1 MRTLYKKYV
10 QGTEKLHDVQLLLFR
25 IILVIGFYGPAM
37 MKVKNLE
44 GVAEWFGSMSYP
56 FPMVSAVLAMT
67 TEVLGIILLTLGFGT
82 RVIALPM
89 MFVMVVAIFTTHISN
104 GFAAGDNGFE
114 IPLYYFLMLFALVV
128 YGSGKF
134 SLDHLLSRRSQQT
147 PAPASK
153 AAAAA

>member
-1 MRTLYKKYV
+1 MRTLYRKFV
-10 QGTEKLHDVQLLLFR
+10 EGTEKLHDVQLLLFR
-25 IILVIGFYGPAM
+25 IILVIGFYSPAM

-56 FPMVSAVLAMT
+56 FPMVSAILAMT
-67 TEVLGIILLTLGFGT
+67 TEVLGIVLLTLGLGT

-89 MFVMVVAIFTTHISN
+89 MFVMVAAIFTTHISN

-128 YGSGKF
+128 YGSGKY
-134 SLDHLLSRRSQQT
+134 SLDYLLSRKSQ
-147 PAPASK
+147 AAS
-153 AAAAA
+153 ATA

>member
-1 MRTLYKKYV
+1 MRTLYRKFV
-10 QGTEKLHDVQLLLFR
+10 EGTGKLHDVQLLLFR
-25 IILVIGFYGPAM
+25 VILAIGFFGPAT

-56 FPMVSAVLAMT
+56 FPMVSAILAMT
-67 TEVLGIILLTLGFGT
+67 TEVLGVILLTIGLGS
-82 RVIALPM
+82 RIIALPM

-128 YGSGKF
+128 QGSGKF
-134 SLDHLLSRRSQQT
+134 SLDYLLGRRSGQA
-147 PAPASK
+147 APAT
-153 AAAAA
+153 A